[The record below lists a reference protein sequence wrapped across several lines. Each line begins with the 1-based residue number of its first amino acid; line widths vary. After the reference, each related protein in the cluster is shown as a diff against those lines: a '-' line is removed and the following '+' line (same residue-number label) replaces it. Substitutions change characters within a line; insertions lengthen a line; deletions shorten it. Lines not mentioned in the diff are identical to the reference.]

1 MGIEKE
7 KLFSIIRQKLPN
19 NVSFIEEI
27 ADVLDV
33 SYDASYRRLNGKT
46 ALLFEEA
53 LKLAKHYKISLNNLY
68 GLDEEETISVL
79 KQRGSTDSNERL
91 DDFFKIVTKSV
102 NIFSKFKS
110 PEFLYAAKDVPI
122 YYLPHNSLYSKFR
135 LYAFMNIHTNTKFKK
150 TQTTLHKFHPN
161 SNLVY
166 DSICFKNAFRGLKG
180 TEIWNDTTIDSS
192 LYQIYYF
199 YEIKM
204 ITKDEAVQLCR
215 ELKGVIENIE
225 QQAAD
230 SLWSNSPNFRYK
242 MYYNKLINLNNTVLF
257 KSQKIKTLLIPYTSL
272 SYLRIDDED
281 TCKEIEEHF
290 DKKLKFSKRISGDAE
305 VERKLFFTSMY
316 EKIDQLCKQ
325 IEVKSE
331 ISFM

>member
-1 MGIEKE
+1 MSIEKE

-46 ALLFEEA
+46 ALSFEEA
-53 LKLAKHYKISLNNLY
+53 LKLAKYYKISLNNLY

-79 KQRGSTDSNERL
+79 KQRGSSGSDERL
-91 DDFFKIVTKSV
+91 DDFFKLVTKSV
-102 NIFSKFKS
+102 NIFAKFKS
-110 PEFLYAAKDVPI
+110 PEFLYAAKDIPI
-122 YYLPHNSLYSKFR
+122 YYLPHNTLYTKFR
-135 LYAFMNIHTNTKFKK
+135 LYAFMNIHTNKEFK
-150 TQTTLHKFHPN
+150 QGRTTLREFHPH
-161 SNLVY
+161 SSLIY

-204 ITKDEAVQLCR
+204 ITKEEGVQLCH
-215 ELKGVIENIE
+215 ELKALIESIE
-225 QQAAD
+225 QQAAKGV
-230 SLWSNSPNFRYK
+230 WNESPNARYK
-242 MYYNKLINLNNTVLF
+242 MYHNQLVNLNNTVFF
-257 KSQKIKTLLIPYTSL
+257 KSRKIKTLMIPYTSL
-272 SYLRIDDED
+272 SYLRIDDEQ
-281 TCKEIEEHF
+281 TCEEIDEHF
-290 DKKLKFSKRISGDAE
+290 DKKLKFSKKISGDAE

-316 EKIDQLCKQ
+316 EKIEQLCKQ

>member
-1 MGIEKE
+1 MNIEKE

-46 ALLFEEA
+46 TLSFEEA

-68 GLDEEETISVL
+68 SLDEEETISVL
-79 KQRGSTDSNERL
+79 KQRGSTGSDERL
-91 DDFFKIVTKSV
+91 DDFFRLVSKSV
-102 NIFSKFKS
+102 GIFSKFKT
-110 PEFLYAAKDVPI
+110 PEFLYAAKDIPI
-122 YYLPHNSLYSKFR
+122 YYLPQNALYTKFR
-135 LYAFMNIHTNTKFKK
+135 LYVFMNIHTKEDLKK
-150 TQTTLHKFHPN
+150 EQTTLQSFHPN
-161 SNLVY
+161 SSLVY
-166 DSICFKNAFRGLKG
+166 DSINFKNTFKSLKG

-204 ITKDEAVQLCR
+204 ITKEEAVQLCR
-215 ELKGVIENIE
+215 ELKGLIESIE
-225 QQAAD
+225 QQAANGTWSD
-230 SLWSNSPNFRYK
+230 SPKSRYK

-257 KSQKIKTLLIPYTSL
+257 KSQKVKTLLIPYTSL
-272 SYLRIDDED
+272 SYLRIDDEK
-281 TCKEIEEHF
+281 TCEEIEEHF

-316 EKIDQLCKQ
+316 EKIEQLCRQ
-325 IEVKSE
+325 IEVKSG

>member
-1 MGIEKE
+1 MNIEKE

-46 ALLFEEA
+46 ALSFEEA
-53 LKLAKHYKISLNNLY
+53 LQLAKYYKISLNNLY
-68 GLDEEETISVL
+68 SLDEEETISVL
-79 KQRGSTDSNERL
+79 KQRSSNGANEGL
-91 DDFFKIVTKSV
+91 EDFFKLVTKSV
-102 NIFSKFKS
+102 NIFAKFKT
-110 PEFLYAAKDVPI
+110 PEFLYAAKDIPI
-122 YYLPHNSLYSKFR
+122 YYLPHDTLYTKFR
-135 LYAFMNIHTNTKFKK
+135 LYAFMNIHTNKK
-150 TQTTLHKFHPN
+150 LKKGQTTLQKFSPD
-161 SNLVY
+161 SSLVY
-166 DSICFKNAFRGLKG
+166 DSICFKSAFRELKG

-204 ITKDEAVQLCR
+204 ISKEEAVQLCT
-215 ELKGVIENIE
+215 ELKSLIESIE
-225 QQAAD
+225 QQAANGY
-230 SLWSNSPNFRYK
+230 WNNNPNARYK
-242 MYYNKLINLNNTVLF
+242 MYYNQLINLNNTVFF

-272 SYLRIDDED
+272 SYLRIDDEA
-281 TCKEIEEHF
+281 TCEEIDEHF
-290 DKKLKFSKRISGDAE
+290 NKKLKFSKRISGDAE

-316 EKIDQLCKQ
+316 EKIEQLCKQ

>member
-1 MGIEKE
+1 MNIEKE

-46 ALLFEEA
+46 ALSFEEA

-79 KQRGSTDSNERL
+79 KQRGSTGSNERL
-91 DDFFKIVTKSV
+91 DDFFKLVTKSV
-102 NIFSKFKS
+102 NIFGKFKS
-110 PEFLYAAKDVPI
+110 PEFLYAAKDIPI
-122 YYLPHNSLYSKFR
+122 YYLPHNTLYTKFR
-135 LYAFMNIHTNTKFKK
+135 LYAFMNIHTNKEFK
-150 TQTTLHKFHPN
+150 QGRTTLQKFNPQ
-161 SNLVY
+161 SSLVY
-166 DSICFKNAFRGLKG
+166 DAICFKNAFRGLKG

-215 ELKGVIENIE
+215 ELKGVIESIE
-225 QQAAD
+225 QQAANGI
-230 SLWSNSPNFRYK
+230 WNESPNSRYK
-242 MYYNKLINLNNTVLF
+242 MYHNQLVNLNNTVFF
-257 KSQKIKTLLIPYTSL
+257 KSQKIKTLMIPYTSL
-272 SYLRIDDED
+272 SYLRIDDEQ

-290 DKKLKFSKRISGDAE
+290 DKKLKFSKKISGDAE

-316 EKIDQLCKQ
+316 EKIEQLCKQ

>member
-1 MGIEKE
+1 MSIEKE

-33 SYDASYRRLNGKT
+33 SYDASYRRLNSKT
-46 ALLFEEA
+46 ALSFEEA
-53 LKLAKHYKISLNNLY
+53 LKLAKYYKISLNNLY

-79 KQRGSTDSNERL
+79 KQRGSSGTDERL
-91 DDFFKIVTKSV
+91 DDFFKLVTKSV

-110 PEFLYAAKDVPI
+110 PEFLYAAKDIPI
-122 YYLPHNSLYSKFR
+122 YYLPHNTLYTKFR
-135 LYAFMNIHTNTKFKK
+135 LYAFMNIHTNKEFKNGP
-150 TQTTLHKFHPN
+150 TTLQKFNPN
-161 SNLVY
+161 TGLIY
-166 DSICFKNAFRGLKG
+166 DSICFKNAFRGMKG

-204 ITKDEAVQLCR
+204 ITKEEAVQLCR
-215 ELKGVIENIE
+215 ELKGVIESIE
-225 QQAAD
+225 KQAAKGN
-230 SLWSNSPNFRYK
+230 WNESPNSRYK
-242 MYYNKLINLNNTVLF
+242 MYHNQLVNLNNTVFF
-257 KSQKIKTLLIPYTSL
+257 KSRKIKTLMIPYTSL
-272 SYLRIDDED
+272 SYLRIDDER
-281 TCKEIEEHF
+281 TCEEIEEHF

-305 VERKLFFTSMY
+305 VDRNLFFTSMY
-316 EKIDQLCKQ
+316 EKIEQLCKQ